1 MPSLADGQARFIACL
16 QKGPAHLPDDLFSQ
30 DAERALLGLK
40 AHANNI
46 SHARLV
52 ALEDSFPR
60 LRAHMGHEIFHALSR
75 DYIDQAHV
83 MACDINHIATDFP
96 AFLAARG
103 HGSTE
108 IDLARIEWAWIESYR
123 AAEATPLAL
132 PDIATLAEDQLLAFP
147 ITLHP
152 AMRLIAITGP
162 MSPELGELVEAEPSA
177 LMITR
182 PEALVLFH
190 PLDAVEQ
197 TIAGKMSDCDTMG
210 NLLEHALELIDEAT
224 AMQPIIKLIQ
234 TGALMRV
241 QG

>member
-1 MPSLADGQARFIACL
+1 
-16 QKGPAHLPDDLFSQ
+16 
-30 DAERALLGLK
+30 
-40 AHANNI
+40 
-46 SHARLV
+46 
-52 ALEDSFPR
+52 
-60 LRAHMGHEIFHALSR
+60 MGHEKFHALSR

-182 PEALVLFH
+182 PEALGPFH
-190 PLDAVEQ
+190 PPDPLEQ
-197 TIAGKMSDCDTMG
+197 TTAEKMS
-210 NLLEHALELIDEAT
+210 ALRYH
-224 AMQPIIKLIQ
+224 
-234 TGALMRV
+234 G
-241 QG
+241 

>member
-1 MPSLADGQARFIACL
+1 MSSLADGQARFIACL
-16 QKGPAHLPDDLFSQ
+16 QQGPEHFPDDLFLQ
-30 DAERALLGLK
+30 DTERALLGFK

-60 LRAHMGHEIFHALSR
+60 LRAHLGHEIFHALSR

-96 AFLAARG
+96 AFLAVRG

-123 AAEATPLAL
+123 AAEATPVAL
-132 PDIATLAEDQLLAFP
+132 TDIATLAEDQLLVFP
-147 ITLHP
+147 IAPHP
-152 AMRLIAITGP
+152 ATRLIAITGP
-162 MSPELGELVEAEPSA
+162 MSPELGELVDAQAEA

-197 TIAGKMSDCDTMG
+197 AIAKKITECRAMG
-210 NLLEHALELIDEAT
+210 NLLDHALELGEEAT

-234 TGALMRV
+234 AGALMRV
-241 QG
+241 QE